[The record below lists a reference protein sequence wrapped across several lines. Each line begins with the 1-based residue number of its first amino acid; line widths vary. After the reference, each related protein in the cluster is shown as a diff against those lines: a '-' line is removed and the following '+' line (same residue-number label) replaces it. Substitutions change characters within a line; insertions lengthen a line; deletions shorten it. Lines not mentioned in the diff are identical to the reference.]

1 MGLLDGKIALVAGV
15 ANKRSLAWAIARR
28 LAEQGATLAFTYQGE
43 RIESSVRELAAS
55 VGSDVV
61 IECDVADDASIDKA
75 FAQLVESVGGLDL
88 MVHSIAFAQAHDLAG
103 RFTDTKRDDYRLAV
117 DISAYSLVAMT
128 QRAEPLMEA
137 RGGGAIVTMTYL
149 GGERAIPGYNV
160 MGVAKAALDASM
172 RYLAADL
179 GPKNIRVNAISAGP
193 VRTLAARGIAGFSQM
208 EGVIAERAPMKRGID
223 ADDVGQAGPLPAL
236 ADGRERDRHDP
247 LRRRRLPRDGPVERD
262 PSARAARA
270 RLCDGGRQPGRAV
283 LGVSRDGRRLAHPAR
298 LRARCRLVIAGAR
311 CGSARRRG
319 ALAPALRS
327 RRRPDSARASPI
339 RSVWRATGRRHRC
352 TSRRAAP
359 HGSRRC
365 ARQVV
370 PVRITS
376 RCAD

>member
-28 LAEQGATLAFTYQGE
+28 LAEQGAQVAFTYQGE

-55 VGSDVV
+55 VGSDIC
-61 IECDVADDASIDKA
+61 IECDVSSDESIDRA
-75 FAQLVESVGGLDL
+75 FAELVERAGGLDL
-88 MVHSIAFAQAHDLAG
+88 MAHSIAFAQA
-103 RFTDTKRDDYRLAV
+103 DDYRLAL

-208 EGVIAERAPMKRGID
+208 EGLIAERAPLQRGIE
-223 ADDVGQAGPLPAL
+223 ADDVGQAGLYLLSPMASSVTGTILYV
-236 ADGRERDRHDP
+236 D
-247 LRRRRLPRDGPVERD
+247 
-262 PSARAARA
+262 
-270 RLCDGGRQPGRAV
+270 
-283 LGVSRDGRRLAHPAR
+283 
-298 LRARCRLVIAGAR
+298 AGYHAM
-311 CGSARRRG
+311 G
-319 ALAPALRS
+319 L
-327 RRRPDSARASPI
+327 
-339 RSVWRATGRRHRC
+339 
-352 TSRRAAP
+352 
-359 HGSRRC
+359 
-365 ARQVV
+365 
-370 PVRITS
+370 
-376 RCAD
+376 